1 MTKSVNLI
9 LCMGLDPAKT
19 IGKERS
25 DMAGATN
32 ESSDPWN
39 PRLEPIVLKK

>member
-1 MTKSVNLI
+1 
-9 LCMGLDPAKT
+9 MGLDPAKT

-32 ESSDPWN
+32 QSSDPWN
-39 PRLEPIVLKK
+39 PRLEPIVLKNKRKSRNQHV